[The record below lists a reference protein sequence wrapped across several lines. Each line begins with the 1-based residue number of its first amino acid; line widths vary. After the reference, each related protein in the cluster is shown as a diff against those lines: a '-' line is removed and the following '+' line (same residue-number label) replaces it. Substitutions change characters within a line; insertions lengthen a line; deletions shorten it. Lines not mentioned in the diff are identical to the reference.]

1 MPRHLTQCD
10 LVHPGASLTKYAPCN
25 LFDMLDIPTAGRKIV
40 TNQRMQIARELI
52 RRGLEEI
59 KKTNTHV
66 GRIWK
71 CKTGYNS

>member
-10 LVHPGASLTKYAPCN
+10 LAHPRASLTKYAPGN

-40 TNQRMQIARELI
+40 TDQPMQIARELI

-59 KKTNTHV
+59 KTTYTRV

-71 CKTGYNS
+71 CKTGYDS